1 MAVLAVSAACW
12 WRQPPLTHQNLS
24 EERRRGH
31 AGVRTDRTGDLLLA
45 PNADVFFISRLGGFG
60 GAGSVGRQREG
71 EEPPADAVDC
81 SGELAREGE
90 TIRANVSA
98 HTN

>member
-1 MAVLAVSAACW
+1 MGVLAVSAACW

-24 EERRRGH
+24 EEGRRGH
-31 AGVRTDRTGDLLLA
+31 VEVRTDRTGDLLLA
-45 PNADVFFISRLGGFG
+45 PADVFFISRLGGGWG
-60 GAGSVGRQREG
+60 GGGCQREG
-71 EEPPADAVDC
+71 EGPSADAVDC